1 MKKKFLTAVF
11 SLCAFCAPIAA
22 QQVSVADVEAV
33 PGETVSVTL
42 NLTGGN
48 DLYQSL
54 SFDVAYPS
62 AGFQVTEISALPSTW
77 AGNSIAIG
85 PVTNNVQSIQIGGSN
100 TLGDGE
106 VGALLSVKIKVDE
119 SVEIGSYDLSLQN
132 IVFEYGVDDHD
143 NPGDVSFKI
152 NVVEAHTI
160 TLDENSTTAPT
171 AQSGVNVNVKRTIN
185 ADEWST
191 ICLPFAMTAD
201 QCKAAFGSDVEL
213 GDFNGYETSKDGEG
227 DIAGIT
233 VKFNAATA
241 IEANHPYIIKVSAP
255 VSEFTVEGV
264 DVDPQEAKAE
274 YDNGKTGKT
283 RKVLGSFVGTYTADF
298 DFYNAAESYPL
309 FLSGGKFYYA
319 SENTK
324 HMKALRA
331 YFDFSDVL
339 STVANAEAPIFI
351 SFNNETTAIKEN
363 YDLPIYDLQFGDDGC
378 YDLSGRK
385 IVNRKSVNSQ
395 LRNGLYIT
403 NGKKVV
409 AKRNR

>member
-48 DLYQSL
+48 DSYQSL

-62 AGFQVTEISALPSTW
+62 AGFQVTEVSALPSTW
-77 AGNSIAIG
+77 VGNSIAIG

-100 TLGDGE
+100 TLDDGE

-143 NPGDVSFKI
+143 NLGDVSFKI

-160 TLDENSTTAPT
+160 MLDENSTTAPT

-185 ADEWST
+185 AGEWST

-213 GDFNGYETSKDGEG
+213 GDFNGYETSEDGKG
-227 DIAGIT
+227 DITGIT

-264 DVDPQEAKAE
+264 DVDPQEAKIE
-274 YDNGKTGKT
+274 FRQS
-283 RKVLGSFVGTYTADF
+283 RKLKGAFVGTYTADF
-298 DFYNAAESYPL
+298 DFYTEETSFYPL
-309 FLSGGKFYYA
+309 FMSGGKFYYA
-319 SENTK
+319 TDK
-324 HMKALRA
+324 TRHMKAFRA
-331 YFDFSDVL
+331 YFGFEDLLTDFEKNYAS
-339 STVANAEAPIFI
+339 APIFI
-351 SFNNETTAIKEN
+351 SFNNDPTGIN
-363 YDLPIYDLQFGDDGC
+363 RIYDLPDYDSSV

-385 IVNRKSVNSQ
+385 LSNSKWLNGQ
-395 LRNGLYIT
+395 MTNGLYIT

-409 AKRNR
+409 VKRNR